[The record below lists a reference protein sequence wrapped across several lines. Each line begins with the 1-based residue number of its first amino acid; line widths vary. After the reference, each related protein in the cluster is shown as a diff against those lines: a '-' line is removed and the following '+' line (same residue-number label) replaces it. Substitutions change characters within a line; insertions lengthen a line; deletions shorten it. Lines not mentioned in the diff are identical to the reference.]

1 MKTEVLAALLTA
13 TAQGNIDDGLDSW
26 ACNICNAET
35 VDLTQ
40 STSPSIYPGSQS
52 ATTLQPSKAARK
64 TAPLEV
70 IELVDSDDDDD
81 DALQALGNPPLS
93 TGNSGASIT
102 PSTSL
107 DATGN
112 ATGRAASVASQFLDL
127 SLASDTSTP
136 VSTSTSRSNP
146 HSRDLLATSRP
157 TPVTPATSGTSPSSP
172 ISRNYTPPPLPPV
185 YAVPVQ
191 PNGEPDF
198 RALIA
203 DMRKQGKLNP
213 SLSERYTSALLLD
226 AKPTTTTTA
235 SSGATRLRGE
245 FEEEDPHD
253 IEDMYASVPP
263 PVQRHRSTGIPGPST
278 PAPTPTVPVKL
289 EAHDDDDAA
298 LLPILGSTPSTA
310 AAKTQP
316 NPDPP
321 IGTFLTWFNDRQE
334 EKDRG
339 ERESDRWDDMFA
351 GRERRRRESGSVASR
366 RKTQETTMVKGRER
380 RRRDKDGL
388 VWCAPVSYPVSY
400 PVDIRK
406 SANWRLGLDVLDRL
420 AGR

>member
-26 ACNICNAET
+26 SCNTCNAET
-35 VDLTQ
+35 VDQ
-40 STSPSIYPGSQS
+40 SSVYPGSQS
-52 ATTLQPSKAARK
+52 ATILRLPSSKAARK

-81 DALQALGNPPLS
+81 ALQALGHPPKPAPFTTAALS
-93 TGNSGASIT
+93 TGNSGTSIT
-102 PSTSL
+102 PGTGN

-112 ATGRAASVASQFLDL
+112 ATSRAASVASQFLDL
-127 SLASDTSTP
+127 SLASGTSTP
-136 VSTSTSRSNP
+136 VSTSRSRPNP

-157 TPVTPATSGTSPSSP
+157 TPTTSGTSPSSP
-172 ISRNYTPPPLPPV
+172 ISRNCTPPPLPPV
-185 YAVPVQ
+185 NAVPVQ

-203 DMRKQGKLNP
+203 DMRKQGKFNP

-235 SSGATRLRGE
+235 SSGVTHLRGE

-263 PVQRHRSTGIPGPST
+263 PIQRHRSTGIPGPST
-278 PAPTPTVPVKL
+278 SAPTPTVPVKL

-298 LLPILGSTPSTA
+298 ALLPILGSIPSTA

-334 EKDRG
+334 EKERG
-339 ERESDRWDDMFA
+339 ERESDEWDDMLA
-351 GRERRRRESGSVASR
+351 GRERRRRERGSVASR
-366 RKTQETTMVKGRER
+366 RKAQETTMVRGRER
-380 RRRDKDGL
+380 RRRERDGL
-388 VWCAPVSYPVSY
+388 VWSIPKYSRSIAARWAM
-400 PVDIRK
+400 I
-406 SANWRLGLDVLDRL
+406 L
-420 AGR
+420 